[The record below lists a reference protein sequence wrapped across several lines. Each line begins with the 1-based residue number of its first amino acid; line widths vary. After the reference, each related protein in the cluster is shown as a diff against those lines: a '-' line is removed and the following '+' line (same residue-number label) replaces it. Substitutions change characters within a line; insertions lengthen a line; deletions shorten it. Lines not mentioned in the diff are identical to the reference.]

1 MQYINFWGWILYLF
15 WSFLIFIHIFDFK
28 AAVALYM
35 HSHLLINKLRMH
47 FFDWGLYL
55 LFYRFGVIKSSNYF
69 YFYFVFINFAH
80 TDSWFSCILSQ
91 SLLINMAQS
100 IHCSIKKRNG
110 PCGDVSLILKRGLMI
125 HHLKI
130 TWCGTAGIFT
140 NKQANVLTELET
152 PPSSLGTKNPHFF
165 NLNALLCPNRIQV
178 EHLKYFEMELLK

>member
-1 MQYINFWGWILYLF
+1 
-15 WSFLIFIHIFDFK
+15 
-28 AAVALYM
+28 
-35 HSHLLINKLRMH
+35 MH

-69 YFYFVFINFAH
+69 YFYFIFINFAH

-152 PPSSLGTKNPHFF
+152 PPSSLGTKNPYFF